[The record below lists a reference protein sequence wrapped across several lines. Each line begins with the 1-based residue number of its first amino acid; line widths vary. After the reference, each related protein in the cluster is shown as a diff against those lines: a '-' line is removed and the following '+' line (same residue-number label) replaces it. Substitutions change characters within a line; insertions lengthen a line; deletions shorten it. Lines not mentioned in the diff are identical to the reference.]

1 MIRHVLESING
12 IGIFPII
19 SLIVFVLI
27 FAGVTVWVVTMPKRK
42 VRYMAKLPLKD
53 DSVTKGE

>member
-12 IGIFPII
+12 VGIFPMI
-19 SLIVFVLI
+19 SLIVFFLI
-27 FAGVTVWVVTMPKRK
+27 FTGVTVWVVTMPKRK
-42 VRYMAKLPLKD
+42 VKHMAELPLED